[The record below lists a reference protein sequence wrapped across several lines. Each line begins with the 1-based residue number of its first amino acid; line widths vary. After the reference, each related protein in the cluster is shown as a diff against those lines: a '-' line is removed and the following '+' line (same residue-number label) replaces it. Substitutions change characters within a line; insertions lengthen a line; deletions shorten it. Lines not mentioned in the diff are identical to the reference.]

1 MWDMGREA
9 WINPAPSETAEAISA
24 LVSLKAL
31 LPYRHMWR
39 EFPYSVRIKFLRLF
53 LWPPTLEG
61 EVSN

>member
-31 LPYRHMWR
+31 HTYRHTR
-39 EFPYSVRIKFLRLF
+39 SEFPYLVRIKFLSRF
-53 LWPPTLEG
+53 LGPPTLEV
-61 EVSN
+61 EVTN